1 VTGRPLVIGYG
12 NPLRGDD
19 GVGWHA
25 AAALARDPR
34 LDGADVIARHQL
46 TPELAEDV
54 ARSGLLVLVDAC
66 AGTGEPGTI
75 RIRPIAARPTSA
87 CIWSHH
93 LEPATLIELADRMYG
108 AAPPA
113 VLVTVTGARFD
124 HADQLTAAVL
134 SVLPGVVDAV
144 AALIVEGA
152 VDDRGRR
159 QVGPRTDTGHSA
171 SPARVDRSCS
181 DDTAVA
187 SLDA

>member
-1 VTGRPLVIGYG
+1 VTGQPLVVGYG

-19 GVGWHA
+19 GVGWHV

-34 LDGADVIARHQL
+34 LAGAVVIARHQL

-66 AGTGEPGTI
+66 AGDGEPGTV
-75 RIRPIAARPTSA
+75 RIRSIAVRAKPA
-87 CIWSHH
+87 PAWSHH
-93 LEPATLIELADRMYG
+93 LEPAALIALAQVLCG

-124 HADQLTAAVL
+124 QADQLTAAVL

-144 AALIVEGA
+144 AALIVEAA
-152 VDDRGRR
+152 VDDRAASG
-159 QVGPRTDTGHSA
+159 GSADGTGHSA
-171 SPARVDRSCS
+171 SPARVDCSCR